1 MARILLVKTS
11 PAHLHQARTA
21 PPLGLM
27 YLAASLRESGHT
39 PSILDLRTNPLSR
52 EETGRRVSSFAP
64 DVVGFSAFSVE
75 MPQVRS
81 LAWYLRDSGVFSGPM
96 ILGGPHASA
105 AGPEAL
111 CGGLFDVALKGEG
124 DAALPRLVD
133 ALATGRSEGLDSIPG
148 LSYRKNGVTVETG
161 RPRLMADVDSLPFPA
176 WDLVDVP
183 SYFSAIR
190 TCFLKNRPYMPVF
203 TSRGCPY
210 GCIYCHN
217 IFGKK
222 FRARSP
228 ENVLEEMSALIGRYG
243 IREFEIQDDIFN
255 YDPARA
261 AEICEGILSR
271 GWKVMISFPNGL
283 RCDILDKG
291 LLALMR
297 RAGAYFLAVAVE
309 TASERIQAMIHKNL
323 DLKRVEET
331 VRNARDLGIV
341 TIGNFMLGF
350 PTETGEELRRTIDFA
365 CRLPLNFASFMT
377 VTPFPGTRLCEM
389 CGQIEAPDESG
400 MHFYRASHNLSTL
413 SDREF
418 FSLRRMAYRR
428 FYARLPQRV
437 VFSGAHKSLALGRAV
452 SHYFQMQLS

>member
-11 PAHLHQARTA
+11 PVHLHQARTA

-27 YLAASLRESGHT
+27 YLAGCLREKGHT

-52 EETGRRVSSFAP
+52 EETARRIKAEKP

-81 LAWYLRDSGVFSGPM
+81 LARYIRDSGVFAGPM

-111 CGGLFDVALKGEG
+111 CGGLFDVAMKGEG
-124 DAALPRLVD
+124 DQALPKLMD
-133 ALATGRSEGLDSIPG
+133 ALATGRGGELESVPG
-148 LSYRKNGVTVETG
+148 ICFRKNGETLETV
-161 RPRLMADVDSLPFPA
+161 RPLPVDVNALPFPA

-210 GCIYCHN
+210 GCIFCHN

-228 ENVLEEMSALIGRYG
+228 ENVLEEMAALIRLYG

-255 YDPARA
+255 YDPDRA
-261 AEICEGILSR
+261 AAICEGILSR

-283 RCDILDKG
+283 RCDILDRS

-309 TASERIQAMIHKNL
+309 TASARIQAMIRKNL
-323 DLKRVEET
+323 DLGRVEET
-331 VRNARDLGIV
+331 VLNARDLGVV

-350 PTETGEELRRTIDFA
+350 PTETEKELLSTIDFA

-377 VTPFPGTRLCEM
+377 VTPFPGTRLFEM
-389 CGQIEAPDESG
+389 CPDAAAPDESG
-400 MHFYRASHNLSTL
+400 MHFYRKDHNLSTL
-413 SDREF
+413 SDRKF
-418 FSLRRMAYRR
+418 FSFRRLAYRR

-437 VFSGAHKSLALGRAV
+437 IGSGAYKSLALGRAV
-452 SHYFQMQLS
+452 SHYIQMQLS